1 MVGRQMYGKKA
12 LKRMAKHIAEIE
24 KQVQNGEL
32 SSDKAVEK
40 IEYITSTVDF
50 DQLLELDDLVYKIL
64 TE

>member
-12 LKRMAKHIAEIE
+12 LKRMAKRIAEIE

-32 SSDKAVEK
+32 SSDKAVDK
-40 IEYITSTVDF
+40 IEYIISTVDF
-50 DQLLELDDLVYKIL
+50 DQLLELDDLVYQIL